1 MNESMIVGL
10 LLGSLAAMVPIV
22 LTSVGAVVS
31 ERAGVV
37 NIGYEGILMLSAFFG
52 TIIAEIAHSGWIGIL
67 GGAFV
72 GMLIGAIHGVLTVY
86 LKGDHVIPGIGI
98 NLLGYGAVAFGIR
111 AYWGTAGQHQ
121 VPNYAQIKPLWM
133 DAFGNSLS
141 PMVIITFIVTILV
154 WWMLF
159 KTPLGL
165 RIRSVGENP
174 EAADALGINVELY
187 RFGAV
192 LFASALAGA
201 AGAYLSV
208 DWLGTVTKQIAA
220 GRGFIALANM
230 VFSGWNPL
238 VALLGGFLFGF
249 FDNLAIWIQN
259 NPWMAGTVPWQFIAT
274 LPYVVTLVVVAGIIG
289 RARPPKWDGK
299 PYKRE

>member
-1 MNESMIVGL
+1 MNGTMIVSL
-10 LLGSLAAMVPIV
+10 LLGSLAAMVPIA
-22 LTSVGAVVS
+22 LTSVGAAIS

-52 TIIAEIAHSGWIGIL
+52 TIFAEAAHSGWVGLL
-67 GGAFV
+67 GGALTGIALGV
-72 GMLIGAIHGVLTVY
+72 VHGVITVY

-98 NLLGYGAVAFGIR
+98 NLIGYGGVAFGIL

-121 VPNYAQIKPLWM
+121 VPSYAQITPLWM

-141 PMVIITFIVTILV
+141 PMVPITFVVAFIA
-154 WWMLF
+154 WWVLF
-159 KTPLGL
+159 KTPFGL

-187 RFGAV
+187 RFTAV
-192 LFASALAGA
+192 LIASALAGV

-208 DWLGTVTKQIAA
+208 DWLGTVTKTIAA

-238 VALLGGFLFGF
+238 VALVGGFIFGF
-249 FDNLAIWIQN
+249 FDNLAIYIQS
-259 NPWMAGTVPWQFIAT
+259 NPWLAGAIPWQFIAT
-274 LPYVVTLVVVAGIIG
+274 LPYVVTLIVVAGIIG
-289 RARPPKWDGK
+289 RARPPKWDGI
-299 PYKRE
+299 PYRRE

>member
-1 MNESMIVGL
+1 VNESMIVGL

-52 TIIAEIAHSGWIGIL
+52 TIIAELAHSGWAGIL
-67 GGAFV
+67 GGALV
-72 GMLIGAIHGVLTVY
+72 GMLIGAVHGILTVY

-121 VPNYAQIKPLWM
+121 VPSYAQIKPLWM

-141 PMVIITFIVTILV
+141 PMVVITFIVTILV

-230 VFSGWNPL
+230 VFSGWNPIL
-238 VALLGGFLFGF
+238 ALLGGFLFGF

-274 LPYVVTLVVVAGIIG
+274 LPYVVTLIVVAGIIG

>member
-1 MNESMIVGL
+1 MNEAMVISL
-10 LLGSLAAMVPIV
+10 LLGSLAAMVPIA
-22 LTSVGAVVS
+22 LTSVGAVIS

-37 NIGYEGILMLSAFFG
+37 NIGYEGILMFSAFFG
-52 TIIAEIAHSGWIGIL
+52 AIFAELAGNGWVGIL

-72 GMLIGAIHGVLTVY
+72 GLLFGALHGVLTVY
-86 LKGDHVIPGIGI
+86 LKGDHVIPGIGL
-98 NLLGYGAVAFGIR
+98 NLLGAGAVAFGIR
-111 AYWGTAGQHQ
+111 AYWGTAGQHT
-121 VPNYAQIKPLWM
+121 VPSDAQISPLWM

-141 PMVIITFIVTILV
+141 PMVPITIAVAIVA
-154 WWMLF
+154 WWVLF
-159 KTPLGL
+159 KTPFGL
-165 RIRSVGENP
+165 RIRAVGENP

-187 RFGAV
+187 RFTAV
-192 LFASALAGA
+192 LIASALAGV

-238 VALLGGFLFGF
+238 IALGGAFLFGF
-249 FDNLAIWIQN
+249 FDNLAIYIQN
-259 NPWMAGTVPWQFIAT
+259 NPWLAGTIPWQFIAT
-274 LPYVVTLVVVAGIIG
+274 LPYVVTLIVVAGIIG
-289 RARPPKWDGK
+289 RARPPKWDGR

>member
-1 MNESMIVGL
+1 MNESMIISL
-10 LLGSLAAMVPIV
+10 LLGSLAAMVPIA
-22 LTSVGAVVS
+22 LTSIGAVIS

-37 NIGYEGILMLSAFFG
+37 NIGYEGILMFSAFFG
-52 TIIAEIAHSGWIGIL
+52 AMFAELVGNGWVGLL
-67 GGAFV
+67 GGALV
-72 GMLIGAIHGVLTVY
+72 GLLFGALHGVLTVY
-86 LKGDHVIPGIGI
+86 LKGDHVIPGIGL
-98 NLLGYGAVAFGIR
+98 NLLGAGAVAFGIR
-111 AYWGTAGQHQ
+111 AYWGTAGQHT
-121 VPNYAQIKPLWM
+121 VPSDAQISPLWM

-141 PMVIITFIVTILV
+141 PMVPITIAVAIVA
-154 WWMLF
+154 WWVLF

-165 RIRSVGENP
+165 RIRAVGENP

-187 RFGAV
+187 RFTAV
-192 LFASALAGA
+192 LIASALAGV

-238 VALLGGFLFGF
+238 IALGGAFLFGF
-249 FDNLAIWIQN
+249 FDNLAIYIQN
-259 NPWMAGTVPWQFIAT
+259 NPWLAGTIPWQFIAT
-274 LPYVVTLVVVAGIIG
+274 LPYVVTLIVVAGIIG
-289 RARPPKWDGK
+289 KARPPKWDGK

>member
-1 MNESMIVGL
+1 MVISL
-10 LLGSLAAMVPIV
+10 LLGAFSAMVPIV

-52 TIIAEIAHSGWIGIL
+52 AIFAEIFSSGWMGLL
-67 GGAFV
+67 GGAITGLF
-72 GMLIGAIHGVLTVY
+72 LGAIHGFITVY

-98 NLLGYGAVAFGIR
+98 NLIGYGGVAFGIM

-121 VPNYAQIKPLWM
+121 VPEYAQIQPLWM
-133 DAFGNSLS
+133 DTFGDSLS
-141 PMVIITFIVTILV
+141 PLVPITIAIAVVV
-154 WWMLF
+154 WWFLF

-174 EAADALGINVELY
+174 EAADALGINVERY

-192 LFASALAGA
+192 LFASALSGI

-238 VALLGGFLFGF
+238 MAVIGGFIFGF
-249 FDNLAIWIQN
+249 FDNLSFYIQT
-259 NPWMAGTVPWQFIAT
+259 NPWLAGKVPWQFVAT
-274 LPYVVTLVVVAGIIG
+274 LPYLVTLIVVAGIIG
-289 RARPPKWDGK
+289 KARPPKWDGR